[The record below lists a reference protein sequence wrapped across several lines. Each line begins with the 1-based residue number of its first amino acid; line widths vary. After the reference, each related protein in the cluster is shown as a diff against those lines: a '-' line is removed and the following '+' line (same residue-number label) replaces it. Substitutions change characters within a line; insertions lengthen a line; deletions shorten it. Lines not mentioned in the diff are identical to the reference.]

1 MLDCNRTFQKKVNVT
16 ETFKAQ
22 AKSQMEFNEAPNG
35 QITSSPNKKLTALL
49 ILPNR

>member
-1 MLDCNRTFQKKVNVT
+1 MRKYVGLQQDISEKKVNVT

-35 QITSSPNKKLTALL
+35 QINIIP
-49 ILPNR
+49 